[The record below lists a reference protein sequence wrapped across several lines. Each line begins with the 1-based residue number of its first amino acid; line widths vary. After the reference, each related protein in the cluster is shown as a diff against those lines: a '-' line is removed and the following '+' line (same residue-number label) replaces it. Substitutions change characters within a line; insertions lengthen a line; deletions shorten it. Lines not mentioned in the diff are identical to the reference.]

1 MASNTLYI
9 LLCSGEHEKVQMAAM
24 MASVAA
30 VSERPVEV
38 FISMN
43 ALLAFAKDAPA
54 GERYHGGAFSKL
66 LKEKKAP
73 DPMTLF
79 RQGKELG
86 DLKLWACSMALDV
99 RAGRSTVSKTTC
111 STARWASPSFC
122 PTPRTASSSPF
133 VDAGRKHERDD
144 DQRKDRRARRLL
156 PGAVDG
162 ADRQAQAGGDR
173 RRDRGAVERQG
184 LGRATSRNGSRR
196 SSTRWSASPRRTATG
211 ASSCAKPN
219 NRIARAGAVGAGGV
233 DRGRSTKWPRRS

>member
-9 LLCSGEHEKVQMAAM
+9 LLCSGEHEKVQMASM

-43 ALLAFAKDAPA
+43 ALLAFAKGASPDQ
-54 GERYHGGAFSKL
+54 RYHGGVFSKL

-99 RAGRSTVSKTTC
+99 RGWELDRLEDDMFDGPMGLTKFLS
-111 STARWASPSFC
+111 
-122 PTPRTASSSPF
+122 
-133 VDAGRKHERDD
+133 DAE
-144 DQRKDRRARRLL
+144 
-156 PGAVDG
+156 DG
-162 ADRQAQAGGDR
+162 QFIT
-173 RRDRGAVERQG
+173 
-184 LGRATSRNGSRR
+184 L
-196 SSTRWSASPRRTATG
+196 
-211 ASSCAKPN
+211 
-219 NRIARAGAVGAGGV
+219 
-233 DRGRSTKWPRRS
+233 

>member
-38 FISMN
+38 FVSMN
-43 ALLAFAKDAPA
+43 ALLAFAKDVPA
-54 GERYHGGAFSKL
+54 GARYPGGPYAKL

-99 RAGRSTVSKTTC
+99 QGWELDRLEDDMFEDALGLTRFLSD
-111 STARWASPSFC
+111 AENGQ
-122 PTPRTASSSPF
+122 F
-133 VDAGRKHERDD
+133 VT
-144 DQRKDRRARRLL
+144 L
-156 PGAVDG
+156 
-162 ADRQAQAGGDR
+162 
-173 RRDRGAVERQG
+173 
-184 LGRATSRNGSRR
+184 
-196 SSTRWSASPRRTATG
+196 
-211 ASSCAKPN
+211 
-219 NRIARAGAVGAGGV
+219 
-233 DRGRSTKWPRRS
+233 